1 MPGSYPSHSVSHT
14 IKTWPKFFLGI
25 NVLVLLTLPQNKLER
40 FQACLM
46 FASKRGDY
54 IAYLFCLTLWVSV
67 KPNFQ
72 ARDKLND
79 KHSSLPLRIVSSD
92 ETYLQQVSPMFVDIL
107 EANLSGATLREV
119 IYIFFPENTCW
130 RQTL

>member
-1 MPGSYPSHSVSHT
+1 M
-14 IKTWPKFFLGI
+14 
-25 NVLVLLTLPQNKLER
+25 
-40 FQACLM
+40 
-46 FASKRGDY
+46 
-54 IAYLFCLTLWVSV
+54 AYLFCLTLWVGV
-67 KPNFQ
+67 KPTFKTG
-72 ARDKLND
+72 DKLND

-92 ETYLQQVSPMFVDIL
+92 EKCLEQVSPMFVDIL